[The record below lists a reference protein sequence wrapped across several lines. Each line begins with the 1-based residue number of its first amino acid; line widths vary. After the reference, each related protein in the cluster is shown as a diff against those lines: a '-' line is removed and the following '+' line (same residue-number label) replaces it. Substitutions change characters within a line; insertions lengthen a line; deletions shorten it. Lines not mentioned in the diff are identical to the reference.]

1 MIFFRTFPQF
11 PHAPT
16 WGYTNSMKMRPYSSV
31 DEYLEN
37 FNGSTKQKL
46 ESIRKLIKQL
56 VPDSQEKISY
66 GIPTATL
73 DGKYL
78 VYFAGYDKHVSVYPI
93 PPVGD
98 EALQE
103 IINTYRA
110 GKGTLKFPLNKPL
123 PTDFIQAI
131 ILAHVNRLRG

>member
-1 MIFFRTFPQF
+1 
-11 PHAPT
+11 
-16 WGYTNSMKMRPYSSV
+16 MKPYSNV

-37 FNGSTKQKL
+37 FNDSTKQKL
-46 ESIRKLIKQL
+46 ESIRELMKQL
-56 VPDSQEKISY
+56 VPDNQEKISY

-93 PPVGD
+93 PPVHD

-103 IINTYRA
+103 SINTYQA
-110 GKGTLKFPLNKPL
+110 GQGTLKFPLDKPL
-123 PTDFIQAI
+123 PFDFIKEI
-131 ILAHVNRLRG
+131 ILAHVHRLRG